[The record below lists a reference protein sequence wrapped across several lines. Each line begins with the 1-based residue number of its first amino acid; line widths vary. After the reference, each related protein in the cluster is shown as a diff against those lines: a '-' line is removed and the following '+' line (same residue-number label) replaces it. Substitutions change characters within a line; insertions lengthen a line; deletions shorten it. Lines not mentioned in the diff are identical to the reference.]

1 VAITCEADHVSIV
14 GVAPRVRFAPS
25 PTGYLHVGGARTA
38 LFNWL
43 YARRHGGVFVLRI
56 EDTDAERSSQDM
68 VTGILDGLRWLGLTW
83 DEGPEVGGAHAPYF
97 QSERLDRYQ
106 AAADRLLNERHAYYC
121 YCTPERL
128 RDERERAEARG
139 EAWQYD
145 RTCLEL
151 SAGQISELEAA
162 GTTRAI
168 RFKVPPSGA
177 AFDDAVHGRI
187 AFDGAS
193 IEDFVILRSDRYPTY
208 HLSVV
213 VDDMDMGITDVI
225 RGDDHISNTPKHVLL
240 FQALGAAVP
249 RFAHV
254 PLILGADKK
263 RLSKRHGA
271 TSVME
276 YPREGYLAP
285 AMVNF
290 LALLG
295 WSPGGDRELMSVQ
308 ELIDSFT
315 LEGIS
320 GGNAVFNAEKL
331 DWMNGQ
337 YIARMPI
344 EDLAAAAKPFFEDGG
359 LWSHALV
366 REPRAF
372 HRLLELL
379 RPRVKRLTEF
389 VEQARPLLTEA
400 VAYEPEAVEKHLSSP
415 DLAGHIAALVATLD
429 AATAFD
435 EAQVEAAVRGTASAR
450 GLKAG
455 ALIHATRVAVT
466 GRTQS
471 PGLFEL
477 LAWLGRERTRARLS
491 RLLEFLSTRV

>member
-1 VAITCEADHVSIV
+1 
-14 GVAPRVRFAPS
+14 VAPRVRFAPS

-43 YARRHGGVFVLRI
+43 YARRHGGAFVLRI
-56 EDTDAERSSQDM
+56 EDTDVERSSQDM
-68 VTGILDGLRWLGLTW
+68 VTGILDGMRWLGLTW

-97 QSERLDRYQ
+97 QSERLDRYR
-106 AAADRLLNERHAYYC
+106 AAADRLLHDGHAYYC
-121 YCTPERL
+121 FCTPERL
-128 RDERERAEARG
+128 REQRDRAEAQG

-145 RTCLEL
+145 RVCLEL
-151 SAGQISELEAA
+151 SADRVRELAAA
-162 GTTRAI
+162 GTPKAL
-168 RFKVPPSGA
+168 RFKVPSSGA
-177 AFDDAVHGRI
+177 AFDDVVHGPI

-213 VDDMDMGITDVI
+213 VDDIDMGISDVI

-240 FQALGAAVP
+240 FQALGASVP

-276 YPREGYLAP
+276 YQRQGYLAP

-295 WSPGGDRELMSVQ
+295 WSPGDDRELMSAQ

-320 GGNAVFNAEKL
+320 GGNAVFNTEKL

-337 YIARMPI
+337 YVARMPI
-344 EDLAAAAKPFFEDGG
+344 EELAAAARPFFEATG
-359 LWSHALV
+359 LATHPLV
-366 REPRAF
+366 TEPRAF

-379 RPRVKRLTEF
+379 RPRAKRLTEF
-389 VEQARPLLTEA
+389 AEQARPLLTED
-400 VAYEPEAVEKHLSSP
+400 VTYEPDAVEKHLSSM
-415 DLAGHIAALVATLD
+415 DLADHMTALVESLG
-429 AATAFD
+429 AATPFD
-435 EAQVEAAVRGTASAR
+435 ETQVEAAVRGTASAR

-471 PGLFEL
+471 PGLFEV
-477 LAWLGRERTRARLS
+477 LAWLGRERTRT
-491 RLLEFLSTRV
+491 RLLRLLDFLATRV